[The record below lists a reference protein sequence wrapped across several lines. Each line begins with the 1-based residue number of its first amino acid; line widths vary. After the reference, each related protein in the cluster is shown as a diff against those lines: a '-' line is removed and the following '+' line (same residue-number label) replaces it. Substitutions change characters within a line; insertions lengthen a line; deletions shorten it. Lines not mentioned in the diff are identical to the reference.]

1 MGLARSS
8 LFGFATTVT
17 AERAAMGVP
26 AKAARGGG
34 YRILAA
40 STLSAPDLT
49 REYGLGGPPYTYYQ

>member
-26 AKAARGGG
+26 AKAARGAGIESSPL
-34 YRILAA
+34 R
-40 STLSAPDLT
+40 
-49 REYGLGGPPYTYYQ
+49 PYLPLI